1 VDADWRDLEAIK
13 RLKYKYMRCIDRK
26 LWDELVD
33 AFVPEATAS
42 YSSGKYAFTG
52 RDAILGFLTKSMGS
66 PRFLSSHTVHHP
78 EIELTSATTATGQW
92 ALEDTVHILD
102 AGLTIHGAALYE
114 DRYVKSADGK
124 WRILHTGY
132 SRTWEE
138 MFPRAS
144 LAGLK
149 LTASLW
155 ETGGKSKLDV

>member
-26 LWDELVD
+26 LWDELPEV
-33 AFVPEATAS
+33 FVEGATAA

-52 RDAILGFLTKSMGS
+52 REAILDFLTKSMGS

-78 EIELTSATTATGQW
+78 EIELTSPTTARGQW

-102 AGLTIHGAALYE
+102 ANLTIQGAALYE
-114 DRYVKSADGK
+114 DEYVKGDDGQ
-124 WRILHTGY
+124 WRIQHTGY
-132 SRTWEE
+132 SRTWEQ
-138 MFPRAS
+138 MSPRDP
-144 LAGLK
+144 GIK

-155 ETGGKSKLDV
+155 ETGGKSDIDV

>member
-1 VDADWRDLEAIK
+1 MDADWRDLEAIK
-13 RLKYKYMRCIDRK
+13 RLKYRYMRCIDRK

-33 AFVPEATAS
+33 VFVPDATAS
-42 YSSGKYAFTG
+42 YSSGKYAFSG
-52 RDAILGFLTKSMGS
+52 RDAILEFLRKSMGS

-78 EIELTSATTATGQW
+78 EIELTSATTAKAFWG
-92 ALEDTVHILD
+92 LEDTVHILD
-102 AGLTIHGAALYE
+102 AGLTLHGAALYE
-114 DRYVKSADGK
+114 DAYRKCADGK
-124 WRILHTGY
+124 WRIQHTGY

-155 ETGGKSKLDV
+155 ETGGKSKIDV

>member
-1 VDADWRDLEAIK
+1 MDADWRDLEAIK

-33 AFVPEATAS
+33 VFVPDATAA

-52 RDAILGFLTKSMGS
+52 REAILDFLRKSMGS

-78 EIELTSATTATGQW
+78 EIELTSATTARANWG
-92 ALEDTVHILD
+92 LEDTVHILD
-102 AGLTIHGAALYE
+102 ANLTIQGAALYE
-114 DRYVKSADGK
+114 DEYVKGDDGQ
-124 WRILHTGY
+124 WRIRHTGY
-132 SRTWEE
+132 SRTWEQ
-138 MFPRAS
+138 MFQRDS

-155 ETGGKSKLDV
+155 ETGGKSSIDV